1 MLTFS
6 IDLAVKTSRPHN
18 IKEIRRNANQNYT
31 IFRITEGF
39 QPAMVHYEFSSSLMN
54 LTCSLITSCDNLL
67 YLIPPQ
73 TFSFC
78 QSIKSIFAPT
88 KIE

>member
-18 IKEIRRNANQNYT
+18 IKEIRQSASQNYI
-31 IFRITEGF
+31 IFRIIEGF
-39 QPAMVHYEFSSSLMN
+39 QPAMVHYGFSSSLKN
-54 LTCSLITSCDNLL
+54 LAFSLMASGENVLH
-67 YLIPPQ
+67 LIPPQ

-78 QSIKSIFAPT
+78 QPIKSIFAPT
-88 KIE
+88 KN